1 MVSTEEYN
9 LKFQR
14 SSLIIVLKTKIWLLL
29 KKEELSMSAVVLVEN
44 GVYKGYTFYDL
55 NYQITNIEILKT
67 YSFRCKITV
76 IAISFK
82 DI

>member
-1 MVSTEEYN
+1 MVIIG
-9 LKFQR
+9 R
-14 SSLIIVLKTKIWLLL
+14 GRMSSI
-29 KKEELSMSAVVLVEN
+29 VLVEN

-67 YSFRCKITV
+67 YSFRCKTTV
-76 IAISFK
+76 IPAISFK

>member
-1 MVSTEEYN
+1 MVKKGRTVNE
-9 LKFQR
+9 R
-14 SSLIIVLKTKIWLLL
+14 S
-29 KKEELSMSAVVLVEN
+29 AVLVEN

-55 NYQITNIEILKT
+55 NYQITNIEILKNI

-76 IAISFK
+76 ILAISFK